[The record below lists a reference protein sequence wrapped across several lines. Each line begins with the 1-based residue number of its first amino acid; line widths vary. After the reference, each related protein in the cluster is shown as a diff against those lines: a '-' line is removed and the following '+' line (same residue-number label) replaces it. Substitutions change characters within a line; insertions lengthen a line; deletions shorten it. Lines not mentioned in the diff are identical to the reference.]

1 MLKSFELIVSFYM
14 RRINSFYQSV
24 CRTNRKADEEPTL
37 MLNLVNYLFYP
48 TECAE
53 IDVVSVSTARSS
65 RDLAIVQQS
74 PAHQR

>member
-1 MLKSFELIVSFYM
+1 
-14 RRINSFYQSV
+14 
-24 CRTNRKADEEPTL
+24 

-53 IDVVSVSTARSS
+53 IDVISVSTARSS

-74 PAHQR
+74 PERENDLSFLKQNFAKL